1 MPFLRQPL
9 IAFLCCALAIRGH
22 AQSPSWKSLSY
33 GKITLHYP
41 PTWHMTKEAR
51 GRQAR
56 VTLTPDSMQHL
67 TMRIVEFIG
76 LPTDDSHNYA
86 SFKSGF
92 VSLLEAQPDAGMK
105 VTKSEEITFKDHKTM
120 YAEVMRNSLQ
130 TKVYGIDGGT
140 YIYLFFL
147 LPRRYSAVPDPA
159 LERDEK
165 AILNSIT
172 FE

>member
-1 MPFLRQPL
+1 
-9 IAFLCCALAIRGH
+9 
-22 AQSPSWKSLSY
+22 
-33 GKITLHYP
+33 
-41 PTWHMTKEAR
+41 MTKEDR

-56 VTLTPDSMQHL
+56 FTLTPDSMRHL
-67 TMRIVEFIG
+67 TMRIVEIIG
-76 LPTDDSHNYA
+76 LPQDGSHSYA
-86 SFKSGF
+86 SFKSVF
-92 VSLLEAQPDAGMK
+92 VSLLEGQPDAGIK

-120 YAEVMRNSLQ
+120 YAEIKRNSLQ

-147 LPRRYSAVPDPA
+147 LPRRYSTVPDPA

-172 FE
+172 FDQ